1 MYKNINQESL
11 IQSITQSFNQKS
23 IPKESIRY
31 ESKVFDSKNN
41 KIITKELQEI
51 GTKDYTKALDKD
63 FKSLAL
69 DFAKDNQIP
78 LPFLLRLLNS
88 LDRENFNNSPK
99 KAFESLKNI
108 FKEELHKNLLLSVG
122 YEFVQSYSNDTL
134 NVYDDIL
141 YDEHGKPR
149 EDIEAHKLGK
159 FIARDSTNNEPLAPA
174 SNYLFEKIVY
184 DSQIEK
190 EVILEENQSIDE
202 KEIIVFAKLPKFSI
216 PTPFKNYEPDF
227 AYLLKDKKGQR
238 IFFICETKGYDD
250 ALQIP
255 EIERKKIEYAKRFF
269 KALQESLKDKNIKI
283 IYNTRINKQD
293 LLTSLKQAQGE

>member
-1 MYKNINQESL
+1 MPS
-11 IQSITQSFNQKS
+11 
-23 IPKESIRY
+23 
-31 ESKVFDSKNN
+31 
-41 KIITKELQEI
+41 
-51 GTKDYTKALDKD
+51 LDK
-63 FKSLAL
+63 
-69 DFAKDNQIP
+69 
-78 LPFLLRLLNS
+78 
-88 LDRENFNNSPK
+88 ENFNNSPK
-99 KAFESLKNI
+99 NAFESLKNI

-122 YEFVQSYSNDTL
+122 YEFVQSYSNNTL
-134 NVYDDIL
+134 SKDVYDDIL

-159 FIARDSTNNEPLAPA
+159 FIARDSKTNEPLAPA

-238 IFFICETKGYDD
+238 IFFICETKVYD
-250 ALQIP
+250 ATSQIP
-255 EIERKKIEYAKRFF
+255 AIERKKLEYAKSFF

-293 LLTSLKQAQGE
+293 LLTSLKQAKGE

>member
-31 ESKVFDSKNN
+31 ETKVFDSKNN

-69 DFAKDNQIP
+69 DFARDNQIP
-78 LPFLLRLLNS
+78 LPFLIKALNS
-88 LDRENFNNSPK
+88 LDRRNFNNSPK

-122 YEFVQSYSNDTL
+122 YEFIQNYSNDTFML
-134 NVYDDIL
+134 DIL
-141 YDEHGKPR
+141 YNKNGEPR

-250 ALQIP
+250 TSQIP
-255 EIERKKIEYAKRFF
+255 EIERKKIDYAKRFF
-269 KALQESLKDKNIKI
+269 KALQESLQDKNIKI
-283 IYNTRINKQD
+283 IYNTRIKKQD